1 MNDPEVV
8 QFLADEIRAG
18 ITAAADPQ
26 LDMSKGWVA
35 DREWSPPA
43 SNPNKTPPVWQVV
56 IRDDGID
63 DGELVVGSWSGA
75 ISTLA
80 GSVKNP
86 SLSARLAKLVKSI
99 VKATPRAEAGNP
111 VAAVQSLLGPYP
123 VEDPSTYARRYM
135 AVVLTVVGAPS

>member
-1 MNDPEVV
+1 MNDPDVV

-18 ITAAADPQ
+18 ITAAADSQ
-26 LDMSKGWVA
+26 LVLSQGWVA

-43 SNPNKTPPVWQVV
+43 SNPQKTPPVWQVV

-63 DGELVVGSWSGA
+63 DGDLVVGSWSGG

-80 GSVKNP
+80 GSVSNP
-86 SLSARLAKLVKSI
+86 ALSNRLAKLVKSI

-111 VAAVQSLLGPYP
+111 VAAVESLLGPYP
-123 VEDPSTYARRYM
+123 VEDPSTYARRLM
-135 AVVLTVVGAPS
+135 TVALTVVGTPS